1 MENKIETT
9 MVCGDYI
16 GIMENEME
24 TAIVRWGFIGILE
37 NKMETTHPKRC
48 KISSVHG
55 PWYGL
60 AGSTLKP
67 SRYSRRHFMIVHA

>member
-1 MENKIETT
+1 
-9 MVCGDYI
+9 
-16 GIMENEME
+16 ME

-37 NKMETTHPKRC
+37 NEMETAHPKRC

-67 SRYSRRHFMIVHA
+67 SIYDCPCVGCSVGPYFIHEL